1 MAERINEEQFKVG
14 QASQVATEGSAF
26 SRADKL
32 ASKLESLVS
41 NLGTF
46 GVGMS
51 KQFLASQEEK
61 TNEELAEEFAA
72 NPDTFFTQ
80 FERRDDKG
88 ELIESDV
95 PNGWTKLKWDAYNK
109 LKATS
114 DAQRIRADF
123 ETSKANY
130 ITDIQN
136 DTTGTKKFNQQDL
149 DVIYQ
154 NKLDSYIRSSNG
166 NSTYLQTFFP
176 SASQYLNTKLA
187 SDRKDVADQTL
198 TDFTNKQTNTFATL
212 TDPKAWETEK
222 EERWKKNPLSV
233 NGTVSFDKAPEP
245 TLEEDARERAQWI
258 GGQYSEMRSLLKNL
272 GVDLSKDDTMKNF
285 FGVLEERA
293 EGGDLSSVYLMKELL
308 NYKDNGVA
316 LGVSSQ
322 AEALINSTNVGL
334 SYFKSDDDVVN
345 QQRAFS
351 FISKYSGGEPTIVT
365 NEETGKD
372 VITYTSGVRGQFDG
386 YLNNIVK
393 GVSNMPE
400 SKGDYDYDIELS
412 FVRKSAEAVVDEL
425 KVELQRANAIG
436 DTNLQKIVQDEIDYF
451 EDIATYNFTAVSDAD
466 TLAEIHEDAVEGTLT
481 RQDLVR
487 NLAAGFLS
495 YEDYKKY
502 NPNGTYFNQV
512 NKSRDEIINRFA
524 DYFNI
529 PRSPD
534 MVTLLLQ
541 DITGDPFENALGD
554 VIAYL
559 RSPRMSTDQ
568 FFQILNSNSVIEGLK
583 EYIPDLKTRLIALED
598 AQQASL
604 SSSALSEYMGIV
616 GKGIEPLYN
625 TSDYTGGFGDE
636 GSTNV
641 LVPGNNSFF
650 SELFFGDA
658 YTNTNNNIE
667 ILDKD
672 LIGYYL
678 ANQDNY
684 DSYFNSLSNKTS
696 EQENVMEALRKAIKA
711 EQQKAAS
718 VGSVTE
724 GIKSE

>member
-1 MAERINEEQFKVG
+1 MAERIKEEQFKVG
-14 QASQVATEGSAF
+14 QASKVATEGSAF

-136 DTTGTKKFNQQDL
+136 DTTGEKKFNQQDL

-154 NKLDSYIRSSNG
+154 NKLDSYIRSS
-166 NSTYLQTFFP
+166 
-176 SASQYLNTKLA
+176 KLA

-233 NGTVSFDKAPEP
+233 NGTISFDKAPEP

-272 GVDLSKDDTMKNF
+272 GVDLSKDKTMTNF
-285 FGVLEERA
+285 FGVLEEQA
-293 EGGDLSSVYLMKELL
+293 QAGDLSSLYLMRELL
-308 NYKDNGVA
+308 NYQDNGVA

-322 AEALINSTNVGL
+322 AEALINSKNEAE
-334 SYFKSDDDVVN
+334 SYFKSDDDIVN
-345 QQRAFS
+345 QQRAMS
-351 FISKYSGGEPTIVT
+351 FNQRYSGGVEIVKD
-365 NEETGKD
+365 EETGKD
-372 VITYTSGVRGQFDG
+372 VINYTSGHRGEFDTM
-386 YLNNIVK
+386 LRNVAT
-393 GVSNMPE
+393 GVSNMGAKYSE
-400 SKGDYDYDIELS
+400 EEGYDYDAELN
-412 FVRKSAEAVVDEL
+412 FVRGNAEKIVDQL

-436 DTNLQKIVQDEIDYF
+436 DTNLQKIVKAEIEYF
-451 EDIATYNFTAVSDAD
+451 EDIASYNFTTRSDGD
-466 TLAEIHEDAVEGTLT
+466 TLAEIHELAVEGNLT
-481 RQDLVR
+481 RQDLVM

-512 NKSRDEIINRFA
+512 NASRNEIIKRFA
-524 DYFNI
+524 DYFDI
-529 PRSPD
+529 PRSDD

-554 VIAYL
+554 VVAYL
-559 RSPRMSTDQ
+559 RSPQMNTEQ

-583 EYIPDLKTRLIALED
+583 QYIPDLKTRLIA
-598 AQQASL
+598 SL
-604 SSSALSEYMGIV
+604 RNYS
-616 GKGIEPLYN
+616 
-625 TSDYTGGFGDE
+625 
-636 GSTNV
+636 
-641 LVPGNNSFF
+641 LVM
-650 SELFFGDA
+650 L
-658 YTNTNNNIE
+658 
-667 ILDKD
+667 L
-672 LIGYYL
+672 
-678 ANQDNY
+678 Q
-684 DSYFNSLSNKTS
+684 
-696 EQENVMEALRKAIKA
+696 
-711 EQQKAAS
+711 
-718 VGSVTE
+718 
-724 GIKSE
+724 